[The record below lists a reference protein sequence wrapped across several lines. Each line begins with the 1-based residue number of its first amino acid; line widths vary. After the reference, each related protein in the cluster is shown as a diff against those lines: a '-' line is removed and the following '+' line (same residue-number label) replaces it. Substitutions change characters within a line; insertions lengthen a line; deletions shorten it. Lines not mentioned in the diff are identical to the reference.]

1 MSGKVLVAGVNG
13 GIGAAVAVHLRA
25 AGDVVY
31 GVDRDK
37 TDITI
42 PGNAEHAVS
51 DAVAAMGDL
60 TGVVHTIG
68 MSGRRFGDGP
78 VTDCTDEAWNQVL
91 RVNLESAFRL
101 IRASLPKLSARGGG
115 SIVVIGSALAM
126 TLDDDFLT
134 VAYAT
139 AKGALIPLVRSAAYT
154 GAPHGVRVNIVAPGL
169 VDTPMA
175 TRALTN
181 GAISSRLPVL
191 QRLGGRAQTADEIA
205 DAVVWLLSEQSAGL
219 TGSVLPVDRAWTLR

>member
-13 GIGAAVAVHLRA
+13 GIGAAVAEHLRT
-25 AGDVVY
+25 AGELVY
-31 GVDRDK
+31 GVDRDT
-37 TDITI
+37 TDITL
-42 PGNAEHAVS
+42 PGNADHAVS
-51 DAVAAMGDL
+51 DAVAAMGGL
-60 TGVVHTIG
+60 TGVVHAIG

-78 VTDCTDEAWNQVL
+78 VTDCTDEAWDQVL

-101 IRASLPKLSARGGG
+101 IRASLPKLSALGGG
-115 SIVVIGSALAM
+115 SIVLIGSALAM

-175 TRALTN
+175 ARALSN
-181 GAISSRLPVL
+181 DAISSRLPAL

-205 DAVVWLLSEQSAGL
+205 DTVTWLLSGRSAGL

>member
-13 GIGAAVAVHLRA
+13 GIGGAVAGRLRSD
-25 AGDVVY
+25 GDAVY
-31 GVDRDK
+31 GVDRDT

-42 PGNAEHAVS
+42 PGNAETAVA

-60 TGVVHTIG
+60 TGVVHAVG

-78 VTDCTDEAWNQVL
+78 VTDATDEAWAEVM

-101 IRASLPKLSARGGG
+101 VRASLPVLSARGGG
-115 SIVVIGSALAM
+115 SIVLIGSALAM
-126 TLDDDFLT
+126 TLDEDFLT

-139 AKGALIPLVRSAAYT
+139 AKGALISLARSAAFS

-181 GAISSRLPVL
+181 EAITARLPAL
-191 QRLGGRAQTADEIA
+191 QRLGGRAQTASEVA
-205 DAVVWLLSEQSAGL
+205 GAVVWLLSDQAAGL
-219 TGSVLPVDRAWTLR
+219 TGAVLPVDRAWTLR